1 VIYKLIS
8 KCLVNRLQVYLDKI
22 TNPEESAFVPTRSI
36 TDNAIIA
43 FECVHAIHRGFGNRG
58 DDYAYKLDLSK
69 SYNRVDWGFLK
80 SLMEKLA
87 FHNTWVQWVMT
98 SVTTVR
104 YSVRFNGTVLSP
116 FRPTRGLRQG
126 DPLSPYLF
134 LFVADC
140 LSALMKHSER

>member
-1 VIYKLIS
+1 
-8 KCLVNRLQVYLDKI
+8 
-22 TNPEESAFVPTRSI
+22 VPTRSI

-58 DDYAYKLDLSK
+58 DYYAYKLDLSKSYNRVDWLDLSK

-140 LSALMKHSER
+140 LSTLMKHSER